1 MALAAERGDEGV
13 IAETIS
19 AIHRSRARCDLDDVH
34 PERRFATRRSSQLI
48 LVKRSELI
56 KAAQMMT
63 NVNASDLK
71 TQTDI
76 GWKN

>member
-1 MALAAERGDEGV
+1 
-13 IAETIS
+13 
-19 AIHRSRARCDLDDVH
+19 LDDVH